1 MKTDIMRYNRSCRI
15 FIFLLTVLL
24 TIAVGSADAQQ
35 FIVRTVY
42 FQPTDAPEPTNSQ
55 IVRLLI
61 DSQDFYRNEM
71 ERHGYGDKTF
81 RLETTPDGY
90 VGFHH
95 IRGKHKSDY
104 YHTDTFNRV
113 KPELPSYLAHHPAT
127 KDNALVLIVGGLDTL
142 DDGVGG
148 IAYAWQFAGNRTGGV
163 ALIAGNDLF
172 FRLIAHEIGHT
183 FGLHHTDVEGAM
195 MGAWEEFLLDYEA
208 RWLDRHHFF
217 NDTHIRNDIPRF
229 VEIKPPQAIGDDVV
243 RFNIV
248 AESKSGLYQAQM
260 MRVRDRIIIGT
271 AEAEGEKAT
280 ISIDVERNDIVDN
293 DAATVQIMDIHG
305 NQWITNIDKITLP
318 LPVIVDINADKVVNI
333 QDLVLV
339 ASRFG
344 EMWEGAEDVN
354 RDGVVNILD
363 LVLVANAFSGA

>member
-1 MKTDIMRYNRSCRI
+1 MKRI
-15 FIFLLTVLL
+15 LEQSFYCLLCLIFCALAST
-24 TIAVGSADAQQ
+24 TDAQQ

-42 FQPTDAPEPTNSQ
+42 FQPTDAPEPSNSQ

-61 DSQDFYRNEM
+61 ESQDFYRDEM
-71 ERHGYGDKTF
+71 DRHGYGPKTF
-81 RLETTPDGY
+81 THETTPEGY

-95 IRGKHKSDY
+95 IRGKHKTDY

-127 KDNALVLIVGGLDTL
+127 RDNALVLIVGGLDSL

-148 IAYAWQFAGNRTGGV
+148 VAYAWQFAGNRTGGI

-172 FRLIAHEIGHT
+172 FRIFAHEIGHT
-183 FGLHHTDVEGAM
+183 FGLHHTDVKGAL
-195 MGAWEEFLLDYEA
+195 MGTGEDMLLDYEA

-229 VEIKPPQAIGDDVV
+229 VESKPIQAIGEDEV

-248 AESKSGLYQAQM
+248 AASKSGLYQVQM
-260 MRVRDRIIIGT
+260 FRMRGRIVIGT
-271 AEAEGEKAT
+271 AEAEGERST
-280 ISIDVERNDIVDN
+280 VEVDVKREYLVD
-293 DAATVQIMDIHG
+293 DDDVTVQIMDIHG
-305 NQWITNIDKITLP
+305 NQWIQNIGNITLP
-318 LPVIVDINADKVVNI
+318 LPIIVDINADGVVNIQDLVLVAARLGETWEGAEDVNSDGVVNI

-339 ASRFG
+339 ASQLG
-344 EMWEGAEDVN
+344 EPLN
-354 RDGVVNILD
+354 
-363 LVLVANAFSGA
+363 

>member
-1 MKTDIMRYNRSCRI
+1 MKRI
-15 FIFLLTVLL
+15 LEQSFYCLLCLIFCALAST
-24 TIAVGSADAQQ
+24 ADAQQ

-42 FQPTDAPEPTNSQ
+42 FQPTDAPEPSNSQ

-61 DSQDFYRNEM
+61 ESQDFYRDEM
-71 ERHGYGDKTF
+71 DRHGYGTKTF
-81 RLETTPDGY
+81 KLETTPDGY

-127 KDNALVLIVGGLDTL
+127 QDNALVLIVGGLDTL
-142 DDGVGG
+142 DNGVGG
-148 IAYAWQFAGNRTGGV
+148 IAYAWQFAGNRTGGI
-163 ALIAGNDLF
+163 ALISGNDLF

-195 MGAWEEFLLDYEA
+195 MGAWADFLLDYEA

-217 NDTHIRNDIPRF
+217 NDTHIRTDIPRF
-229 VEIKPPQAIGDDVV
+229 IEIKPPQAIGQDVV

-280 ISIDVERNDIVDN
+280 ISIDVEREYIVNYD
-293 DAATVQIMDIHG
+293 DAIVQIMDIHG
-305 NQWITNIDKITLP
+305 NQWITSIDKIILP
-318 LPVIVDINADKVVNI
+318 LPVIVDINADGVVNI
-333 QDLVLV
+333 QDLILV
-339 ASRFG
+339 ASRLG

-354 RDGVVNILD
+354 RDGVVNIQD
-363 LVLVANAFSGA
+363 LVLVASQLGEPLN